1 MIERAMVTFTEHDT
15 ASRWDLRATEVF
27 ERRDGKWVRVH
38 RHADPLVDRHP
49 RREMLTL
56 LTLLTLLA

>member
-1 MIERAMVTFTEHDT
+1 MVTFTEHDT

-27 ERRDGKWVRVH
+27 ERRDGKWLRVH

-56 LTLLTLLA
+56 LTLLA